1 MQPRHPQQRP
11 QQPRPLPN
19 AAVLQSMS
27 VDELMDTT
35 LRLSDLLA
43 KESELMSSMKID
55 ELPRLNEEKLKLTAV
70 LEIYQQ
76 VMANDPSFVKR
87 ADDKKRE
94 QLLLLADD
102 LAFNVEENFRKV
114 SVARAVNSR
123 VMQAI
128 MDVMSEQH
136 RPGTYGRKGQA
147 SQNHDFTL
155 SMNLNERA

>member
-1 MQPRHPQQRP
+1 MQLYQPQRP
-11 QQPRPLPN
+11 QQARPLPN
-19 AAVLQSMS
+19 AAILQSMS

-35 LRLSDLLA
+35 LRLSDILA
-43 KESELMSSMKID
+43 QESVMMDTMQLKD
-55 ELPRLNEEKLKLTAV
+55 LPRLNEEKMKLTAV
-70 LEIYQQ
+70 LEVYQQ
-76 VMANDPSFVKR
+76 VMASDPSFVKK
-87 ADDKKRE
+87 ADEKTRE
-94 QLLLLADD
+94 QLVLLTDD

>member
-1 MQPRHPQQRP
+1 MQPRPQQRP
-11 QQPRPLPN
+11 QVRPMPN
-19 AAVLQSMS
+19 AALLQSMS

-35 LRLSDLLA
+35 LRLSDILA
-43 KESELMSSMKID
+43 KESEMISNMQFK
-55 ELPRLNEEKLKLTAV
+55 ELPRLNDEKLKLTAV

-76 VMANDPSFVKR
+76 VIANDPSFVKK

-94 QLLLLADD
+94 QLVLLTDD
-102 LAFNVEENFRKV
+102 LAVNVEENFRKV

-147 SQNHDFTL
+147 TQNQDFTL
-155 SMNLNERA
+155 SMNLNQKA

>member
-1 MQPRHPQQRP
+1 MQLHQQQRP
-11 QQPRPLPN
+11 QQARPLPN
-19 AAVLQSMS
+19 AAILQSMS

-35 LRLSDLLA
+35 LRLSDILA
-43 KESELMSSMKID
+43 QESVMMDTMQLKD
-55 ELPRLNEEKLKLTAV
+55 LPRLNEEKMKLTAV
-70 LEIYQQ
+70 LEVYQQ
-76 VMANDPSFVKR
+76 VMASDPSFVKK
-87 ADDKKRE
+87 ADEKTRE
-94 QLLLLADD
+94 QLVLLTDD